1 MPFHVLYNCT
11 FDVAINSGEQQI
23 SNQKEEM
30 MAREVYDKLAKA
42 LNARSTTY
50 LSVPCEEFYAL
61 AAELF
66 TPDQAEIA
74 SNMPVEPVSAGE
86 LSGKMKTSDV
96 GTLSKRLDK
105 MADRGLVRVK
115 EKAGRR
121 LYELMPLVPGI
132 IELQFM
138 HGRKDERTRRLAQ
151 LFKSYGKA
159 VKNMASSASTPAP
172 VEKPKL
178 RTIAVN
184 QEIHSKT
191 TVLPYDEVL
200 KLIDRTEYIAA
211 GTCVCRHQGDLL
223 DRPCDK
229 PKDNLC
235 MVFGPS
241 AQFAQRYGF
250 VNLISREEA
259 RRRIDEAEKAGLVH
273 NYANSQDKYIDLL
286 CNCCGCHC
294 FLLRA
299 ARRSPLPSEF
309 VIANWVI
316 SIDDDA
322 CVGCGAC
329 VDRCWMEALKMDGD
343 LVVRDSNRC
352 IGCGICR
359 YVCPSDAMKLVRR
372 EAVPAGK

>member
-1 MPFHVLYNCT
+1 MT
-11 FDVAINSGEQQI
+11 G
-23 SNQKEEM
+23 
-30 MAREVYDKLAKA
+30 EVYDRLAQA
-42 LNARSTTY
+42 LNTRSMAY
-50 LSVPCEEFYAL
+50 PSIPCDEFYAL

-66 TPDQAEIA
+66 TPEQAEIA
-74 SNMPVEPVSAGE
+74 SDMPVDPVSAE
-86 LSGKMKTSDV
+86 KLAANMKNFDV
-96 GTLSKRLDK
+96 ARLRTQLNE

-115 EKAGRR
+115 EEAGER

-138 HGRKDERTRRLAQ
+138 HGRTDERTQRLAQ

-159 VKNMASSASTPAP
+159 VKNTPPPTPTPATI
-172 VEKPKL
+172 EKPKT
-178 RTIAVN
+178 RTIVIK
-184 QEIHSKT
+184 QEIHGKT
-191 TVLPYDEVL
+191 TVLPYDEVM
-200 KLIDRTEYIAA
+200 KLIDKSEYIAA

-235 MVFGPS
+235 MIFGPS
-241 AQFAQRYGF
+241 AQFAQSYGF
-250 VNLISREEA
+250 VNLISKEEA
-259 RRRIDEAEKAGLVH
+259 RQRIDEAEKAGLVH
-273 NYANSQDKYIDLL
+273 NYANSKDRYIDLL
-286 CNCCGCHC
+286 CNCCSCHC

-299 ARRSPLPSEF
+299 AKRSPLPSQF

-329 VDRCWMEALKMDGD
+329 IDRCWMEALKMDGD
-343 LVVRDSNRC
+343 LVMRDFNRC

-359 YVCPSDAMKLVRR
+359 YVCPSDAMKLAVR
-372 EAVPAGK
+372 EATSAKS

>member
-1 MPFHVLYNCT
+1 MTREIYN
-11 FDVAINSGEQQI
+11 
-23 SNQKEEM
+23 
-30 MAREVYDKLAKA
+30 KLAEA
-42 LNARSTTY
+42 LNGRSTAY
-50 LSVPCEEFYAL
+50 PSVPCDEFYVL
-61 AAELF
+61 AEELF
-66 TPDQAEIA
+66 TPGQAEIA
-74 SNMPVEPVSAGE
+74 ANMPVDPVSAGE
-86 LSGKMKTSDV
+86 LATKMRVSDAA
-96 GTLSKRLDK
+96 GLSKQLDE

-115 EKAGRR
+115 EKAGNR

-138 HGRKDERTRRLAQ
+138 HGRTDERTRRLAQ

-159 VKNMASSASTPAP
+159 LKNVPPPALTPVAI
-172 VEKPKL
+172 EKPKA
-178 RTIAVN
+178 RKIAVN
-184 QEIHSKT
+184 QEIHGKT
-191 TVLPYDEVL
+191 TVLPYEEVM
-200 KLIDRTEYIAA
+200 KLIDKTEYIAA

-235 MVFGPS
+235 MIFGPS
-241 AQFAQRYGF
+241 AQFAQSYGF

-273 NYANSQDKYIDLL
+273 NYANSQDRYIDLL

-294 FLLRA
+294 FLLRGA
-299 ARRSPLPSEF
+299 KRSPLPSQF

-316 SIDDDA
+316 NIDDNA

-329 VDRCWMEALKMDGD
+329 IDRCWMEALKMDGD
-343 LVVRDSNRC
+343 LAVRDFNRC

-372 EAVPAGK
+372 ETASVKN

>member
-1 MPFHVLYNCT
+1 
-11 FDVAINSGEQQI
+11 
-23 SNQKEEM
+23 
-30 MAREVYDKLAKA
+30 
-42 LNARSTTY
+42 
-50 LSVPCEEFYAL
+50 
-61 AAELF
+61 
-66 TPDQAEIA
+66 
-74 SNMPVEPVSAGE
+74 
-86 LSGKMKTSDV
+86 
-96 GTLSKRLDK
+96 

-115 EKAGRR
+115 EEAGNR

-138 HGRKDERTRRLAQ
+138 HGRSDDRTKRLAQ

-159 VKNMASSASTPAP
+159 VKNMLLTVPRTAA
-172 VEKPKL
+172 VEKPKT
-178 RTIAVN
+178 RTIAVK

-191 TVLPYDEVL
+191 TVLPYDEVM
-200 KLIDRTEYIAA
+200 KLVDKTEYIAA

-235 MVFGPS
+235 MIFGAS

-250 VNLISREEA
+250 VNLISKEEA
-259 RRRIDEAEKAGLVH
+259 RQRIDEAEKAGLVH
-273 NYANSQDKYIDLL
+273 NYANSQDRYIDLL

-294 FLLRA
+294 FILRA
-299 ARRSPLPSEF
+299 AKRSPLPSQF
-309 VIANWVI
+309 VIADWVI
-316 SIDDDA
+316 DIDEDA

-329 VDRCWMEALKMDGD
+329 IDRCWMEALKMDGA

-359 YVCPSDAMKLVRR
+359 YVCPSDAMKLVPR
-372 EAVPAGK
+372 EATPAKS

>member
-1 MPFHVLYNCT
+1 MT
-11 FDVAINSGEQQI
+11 
-23 SNQKEEM
+23 
-30 MAREVYDKLAKA
+30 REVYDRLAEA
-42 LNARSTTY
+42 LNTRSMAY
-50 LSVPCEEFYAL
+50 PSVPCEEFYVL

-66 TPDQAEIA
+66 NPEQAEIA
-74 SNMPVEPVSAGE
+74 TSMPVDAVSAQE
-86 LSGKMKTSDV
+86 LAARMEVSDV
-96 GTLSKRLDK
+96 ASLKKQLDG

-115 EKAGRR
+115 ESAGQR

-138 HGRKDERTRRLAQ
+138 HGRADERTSRLAS

-159 VKNMASSASTPAP
+159 VKHMRSAALDPAAA
-172 VEKPKL
+172 ETLKP
-178 RTIAVN
+178 RTIVVN
-184 QEIHSKT
+184 EEIHART
-191 TVLPYDEVL
+191 TVLPHEEVM
-200 KLIDRTEYIAA
+200 KLIDRTEYVAA

-241 AQFAQRYGF
+241 AQFAQNYGF
-250 VNLISREEA
+250 VNLISKEEA
-259 RRRIDEAEKAGLVH
+259 RQRIDEAEKTGLVH
-273 NYANSQDKYIDLL
+273 NYANSQDRYLDLL

-294 FLLRA
+294 FILRA
-299 ARRSPLPSEF
+299 AKRSSLPSQF

-316 SIDDDA
+316 HIDNDA

-329 VDRCWMEALKMDGD
+329 IDRCWMEALKMDGD
-343 LVVRDSNRC
+343 LAVFDFNRC

-359 YVCPSDAMKLVRR
+359 CVCPSDAMKLIRR
-372 EAVPAGK
+372 EETSAV

>member
-1 MPFHVLYNCT
+1 MT
-11 FDVAINSGEQQI
+11 T
-23 SNQKEEM
+23 
-30 MAREVYDKLAKA
+30 EVYNRLAQA
-42 LNARSTTY
+42 LNTRSTAY
-50 LSVPCEEFYAL
+50 PSIPCEEFYVL

-66 TPDQAEIA
+66 TPEQAEIA
-74 SNMPVEPVSAGE
+74 ANMPVEPVSAGK
-86 LSGKMKTSDV
+86 LASRTKQSDV
-96 GTLSKRLDK
+96 VGLGRRLDE

-115 EKAGRR
+115 EEAGNR

-138 HGRKDERTRRLAQ
+138 HGRSDDRTKRLAQ

-159 VKNMASSASTPAP
+159 VKSMLPAAQTSVT
-172 VEKPKL
+172 VEKPKT
-178 RTIAVN
+178 RTIVVK
-184 QEIHSKT
+184 QEIHGKT
-191 TVLPYDEVL
+191 TVLPYDEVM

-235 MVFGPS
+235 MIFGPS

-259 RRRIDEAEKAGLVH
+259 RQRIDEAEKAGLVH
-273 NYANSQDKYIDLL
+273 NYANSQDRYIDLL

-294 FLLRA
+294 FILRA
-299 ARRSPLPSEF
+299 AKHSPRPSQF

-316 SIDDDA
+316 DIDDDA
-322 CVGCGAC
+322 CVGCGVC
-329 VDRCWMEALKMDGD
+329 IDRCWMEALKMDGN
-343 LVVRDSNRC
+343 LVVRDFHRC

-359 YVCPSDAMKLVRR
+359 YVCPSDAMKLVPR
-372 EAVPAGK
+372 EATSAKS

>member
-1 MPFHVLYNCT
+1 M
-11 FDVAINSGEQQI
+11 
-23 SNQKEEM
+23 EEKTM
-30 MAREVYDKLAKA
+30 TTEVYDKLAQA
-42 LNARSTTY
+42 LNTRSTTY
-50 LSVPCEEFYAL
+50 PSIPCAEFYVL

-66 TPDQAEIA
+66 TPEQAEIA
-74 SNMPVEPVSAGE
+74 ANMPVEPVSAGKLASSIKE
-86 LSGKMKTSDV
+86 SHV
-96 GTLSKRLDK
+96 VRLRRKLDE

-115 EKAGRR
+115 EKAGER

-138 HGRKDERTRRLAQ
+138 HGRADERTRRLAQ

-159 VKNMASSASTPAP
+159 VKNMPPP
-172 VEKPKL
+172 VPMPPVSERPKT
-178 RTIAVN
+178 RTIVIN
-184 QEIHSKT
+184 QEIHGKT
-191 TVLPYDEVL
+191 TVLPHEEVIR
-200 KLIDRTEYIAA
+200 LIDKTEYFAA

-235 MVFGPS
+235 MIFGPS
-241 AQFAQRYGF
+241 AQFAQTYGF
-250 VNLISREEA
+250 VNLITKEEA
-259 RRRIDEAEKAGLVH
+259 RRRVDEAEKAGLVH
-273 NYANSQDKYIDLL
+273 NYANSQDRYIDLL

-299 ARRSPLPSEF
+299 AKRSPLPSQF

-316 SIDDDA
+316 DIDDDA

-329 VDRCWMEALKMDGD
+329 IDRCWMEALKMDGD
-343 LVVRDSNRC
+343 LVVRDFNRC

-359 YVCPSDAMKLVRR
+359 YVCPSEAMKLVTR
-372 EAVPAGK
+372 EPCSVRT